1 MQKFRFLSLAAGLLL
16 STPFSHSQ
24 ITGTGDILVNPYYG
38 GYGMNMDDE
47 SPAASA
53 SDVTYNQANTF
64 GIRAQVLA
72 VSLGGDAKLGFGL
85 DVGNASDSFD
95 WTDRSGG
102 TITQRTWKRSTTFVG
117 AFADAH
123 VIQADALDVS
133 LAAMIGY
140 GFVNNT
146 ETPQSA
152 GFGSYPDNRVMYNL
166 DAGIAYFLIE
176 EMAITLRAGIG
187 TQGVILAGLQFK
199 L

>member
-1 MQKFRFLSLAAGLLL
+1 MRTLYTLLLAAGLFTT
-16 STPFSHSQ
+16 SAAHAQ
-24 ITGTGDILVNPYYG
+24 ITDVGDFLINPYYG
-38 GYGMNMDDE
+38 GFGMNMNDE
-47 SPAASA
+47 SPSA
-53 SDVTYNQANTF
+53 NESDVTYNSANTF

-72 VSLGGDAKLGFGL
+72 VSLGGDAKLGLGL

-102 TITQRTWKRSTTFVG
+102 EMTNRTWKRSTTFVG

-123 VIQADALDVS
+123 VIQSDALDVS

-140 GFVNNT
+140 GFVKNT
-146 ETPQSA
+146 ETPQSP

-166 DAGIAYFLIE
+166 DAGIAYFVIE

-187 TQGVILAGLQFK
+187 TQGVVLAGLQFK